1 MASAISI
8 SIAAPS
14 RPFPC
19 DPFPPKWFHDDLRT
33 AASGEHAA
41 TGCLL
46 HFARSAMPS
55 LAAHAAALGRATA
68 TEHAPSHRRAGKA
81 EAIVQRTRWPS
92 RERDEAEDAAQH
104 LRRRPTGGDARH
116 GYLRRGDNDAH
127 ANPRVESGF
136 APICGMPRMRRRF
149 ADRATEVRQ

>member
-1 MASAISI
+1 VTIGERADAQPASRRPLLTMASAISI

-55 LAAHAAALGRATA
+55 LHVAALGRATA

-104 LRRRPTGGDARH
+104 LRRRPTARH
-116 GYLRRGDNDAH
+116 G
-127 ANPRVESGF
+127 
-136 APICGMPRMRRRF
+136 
-149 ADRATEVRQ
+149 